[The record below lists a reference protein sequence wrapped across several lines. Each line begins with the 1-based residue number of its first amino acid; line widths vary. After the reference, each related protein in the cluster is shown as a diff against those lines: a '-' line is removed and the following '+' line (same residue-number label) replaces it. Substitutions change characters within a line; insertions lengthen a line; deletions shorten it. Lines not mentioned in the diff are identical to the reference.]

1 MKDAEDDEELKNLK
15 EFTDEDYLYRLVGVN
30 IHVGTADHGHYY
42 SIINTKRGSAADQ
55 EAPEKWRKV
64 EGDPWREFND
74 ATIKGFNFNTEMKN
88 EAFGGD
94 PEANSGSKN
103 ADGMTDADFAAF
115 LSSAGQ
121 SYGKSAYMLIY
132 DRKSKKDLREVP
144 EGAPDDAEVSLKR
157 VVSTTKAF
165 SAVNPGIPTWIS
177 DLAEADNKSFMVDS
191 QLFNE
196 DFFEF
201 MKRIFK
207 HVSNELLLTA
217 HRYDWG
223 YRQHFHDLKRVSF
236 EVSGKLLFD
245 MLAYYDKNAQLSD
258 VTTSFGSLLTF
269 SDSALSLK

>member
-1 MKDAEDDEELKNLK
+1 MNSRFEFPNVLDLKEFSYKHIMKDAQDDEDLKNLK

-55 EAPEKWRKV
+55 DAPDKWRKV

-94 PEANSGSKN
+94 PEANNASKN

-144 EGAPDDAEVSLKR
+144 EGAPDEAEASKV
-157 VVSTTKAF
+157 AF
-165 SAVNPGIPTWIS
+165 NAVDTGIPTWIS

-223 YRQHFHDLKRVSF
+223 YRQHFQDLKSVSF

-245 MLAYYDKNAQLSD
+245 MLAYYDKNA
-258 VTTSFGSLLTF
+258 
-269 SDSALSLK
+269 